1 MNAPGRHDAVVVGSG
16 FGGAVLACRLAE
28 AGRCVLVLERGRE
41 WAVEDYPS
49 VSGTNWIWS
58 AERPESENGWLD
70 LRAFRNVA
78 VVQGAGVGGGS
89 LAYANVSIEAEATA
103 FTSGWP
109 AGVDLDALREGYA
122 RAGDMLEVRTLPD
135 AQLTERFKLVRD
147 AAAACGYGDRF
158 RKLEL
163 AVRFDE
169 EWSYG
174 QPDAHD
180 AGRSVRSRN
189 AHGAEQGTCVH
200 CGNCCIGCPVQAKNT
215 LDLNYLARARRE
227 GAEIRPLHLVSH
239 VCALDRGYR
248 VHFER
253 LEDGAAVPGEV
264 TAAEVYLAAGSLG
277 TTEILLRSRDVFG
290 TLGRLS
296 ERLGQGWSA
305 NGDFLTLAF
314 YPQRALSPTRGPTVS
329 GAISFLDGAV
339 AGQGFFV
346 EDGGG
351 PDMMGQLLREVVRR
365 NPSLPSIFPAL
376 GKATNQRTPLSG
388 VMPWLG
394 QGMDAA
400 DGTLRLKPRNR
411 PQGTGAW
418 ALDLDWNPESSRPAM
433 DAQAAVHRRLSRA
446 TGGMHIVPPSWSV
459 ARYSI
464 SLHPLGGARMA
475 DSAAEG
481 VVDQWGE
488 AFGHPGLFVVD
499 GAAIPRPIGLNPSR
513 TIAAVAERIAA
524 RRLTV
529 T

>member
-1 MNAPGRHDAVVVGSG
+1 MPSGRYDTVVIGSG

-28 AGRCVLVLERGRE
+28 AGRSVLVLERGRE
-41 WAVEDYPS
+41 WAVEDYPG
-49 VSGTNWIWS
+49 VSGTNWLWS
-58 AERPESENGWLD
+58 AERPESENGWID

-103 FTSGWP
+103 FASGWP
-109 AGVDLDALREGYA
+109 AGVNLDTLHEGYA

-135 AQLTERFKLVRD
+135 GQITERFRLVRE
-147 AAAACGYGDRF
+147 AGTACGYGARF

-163 AVRFDE
+163 AVRFDN

-174 QPDAHD
+174 QADAHD
-180 AGRSVRSRN
+180 VGRSVRSRN
-189 AHGAEQGTCVH
+189 AHGIEQGTCVH
-200 CGNCCIGCPVQAKNT
+200 CGNCCAGCPVQAKNT
-215 LDLNYLARARRE
+215 LDLNYLAHARRD
-227 GAEIRPLHLVSH
+227 GAEIRPLHQVSH

-248 VHFER
+248 VHFEH
-253 LEDGAAVPGEV
+253 LEDGATLPGEV
-264 TAAEVYLAAGSLG
+264 TADEVYLAAGSLG

-296 ERLGQGWSA
+296 ERLGRGWSA
-305 NGDFLTLAF
+305 NGDFLSLAF
-314 YPQRALSPTRGPTVS
+314 YPRRSVSATRGPT
-329 GAISFLDGAV
+329 ATAALSFLDGGV
-339 AGQGFFV
+339 GGQSFFV
-346 EDGGG
+346 EDGGF
-351 PDMMGQLLREVVRR
+351 PDSIAEALREMGRV
-365 NPSLPSIFPAL
+365 NPRLASIFPAL
-376 GKATNQRTPLSG
+376 GISTGSRTPFES

-400 DGTLRLKPRNR
+400 HGTLRLERRRAARGGWK
-411 PQGTGAW
+411 
-418 ALDLDWNPESSRPAM
+418 LDLDWNPESSRPSA
-433 DAQAAVHRRLSRA
+433 DAQAAMHRRLSEV
-446 TGGMHIVPPSWSV
+446 TGGVHVVPPSWSL

-464 SLHPLGGARMA
+464 SPHPLGGARMA

-488 AFGHPGLFVVD
+488 VFGHPGLYVVD
-499 GAAIPRPIGLNPSR
+499 GAAIPRPIGLNLSR
-513 TIAAVAERIAA
+513 TIAALAERIAA

>member
-1 MNAPGRHDAVVVGSG
+1 MNASRRHDAVVIGSG

-28 AGRCVLVLERGRE
+28 AGRSVLVLERGRE
-41 WAVEDYPS
+41 WAVDDYPS

-58 AERPESENGWLD
+58 AERPERENGWLD

-89 LAYANVSIEAEATA
+89 LAYANVSIEADATA
-103 FTSGWP
+103 FASGWP
-109 AGVDLDALREGYA
+109 VGVDLDALREGYA

-135 AQLTERFKLVRD
+135 GQLTERFKLVRD
-147 AAAACGYGDRF
+147 AATACGYGARF

-163 AVRFDE
+163 AVRFDD
-169 EWSYG
+169 EWRYG
-174 QPDAHD
+174 QPNAHD
-180 AGRSVRSRN
+180 VGCSVRSRN
-189 AHGAEQGTCVH
+189 AHGTEQGTCVH

-239 VCALDRGYR
+239 VGALDRGYR

-253 LEDGAAVPGEV
+253 LEEEGREPGHV

-290 TLGRLS
+290 TLDRLS

-305 NGDFLTLAF
+305 NGDFLSLAF
-314 YPQRALSPTRGPTVS
+314 YRKRSVAPTRGPTAS
-329 GAISFLDGAV
+329 AAISFLDGSV
-339 AGQGFFV
+339 DGERFFV
-346 EDGGG
+346 EDGGF
-351 PDMMGQLLREVVRR
+351 PDLMGQAMRELARNNPRLLSV
-365 NPSLPSIFPAL
+365 FPTL
-376 GKATNQRTPLSG
+376 GKAPGSPAPLHFI
-388 VMPWLG
+388 MPWLG

-400 DGTLRLKPRNR
+400 NGTLLLARREAPAGGWK
-411 PQGTGAW
+411 
-418 ALDLDWNPESSRPAM
+418 LDLDWKPESSRRSA
-433 DAQAAVHRRLSRA
+433 DAQAAVHRGLSKA
-446 TGGMHIVPPSWSV
+446 TGGMHVVPPSWSV

-464 SLHPLGGARMA
+464 SPHPLGGARMA

-513 TIAAVAERIAA
+513 TITAVAERIAA
-524 RRLTV
+524 RRLAKA
-529 T
+529 